1 MTDRSW
7 LEFSRLKQAP
17 GLVHRVFSR
26 EGGISK
32 GAWESLN
39 VGLST
44 GDDPKT
50 VWENRQRVTACF
62 GGAKAVWL
70 NQVHGTDLVVLK
82 QSCDADFGISD
93 LPPADGVVTDI
104 PGLALMIQVADC
116 QAVLV
121 YDPEKNVVANVHSG
135 WRGSI
140 GNIIGRCVDL
150 MAAEFGS
157 DPRDLLAG
165 ISPSLGPCCAEFIHY
180 RTEIPE
186 PLWRY
191 RRDGRD
197 YFDFWALSR
206 DQLLEKGVREKH
218 IENMAICTRCNTGR
232 FFSYRA
238 GHITGR
244 FAVGAALVRR

>member
-1 MTDRSW
+1 MIDLPW
-7 LEFSRLKQAP
+7 LEFSHLKQAP

-44 GDDPKT
+44 GDDPKA
-50 VWENRQRVTACF
+50 VRENQQRILECLGVSE
-62 GGAKAVWL
+62 AVWL
-70 NQVHGTDLVVLK
+70 NQVHGPDLVVLK
-82 QSCDADFGISD
+82 QSRDPDPGLSD
-93 LPPADGVVTDI
+93 LPPADGAVTDI

-121 YDPEKNVVANVHSG
+121 YDPQQKVVANVHSG
-135 WRGSI
+135 WRGSV

-150 MAAEFGS
+150 MTAEFGS

-186 PLWRY
+186 TLWQY
-191 RRDGRD
+191 RLDGRD

-206 DQLLEKGVREKH
+206 DQLLEKGVREKN
-218 IENMAICTRCNTGR
+218 IENMAICTRCNAGR

-238 GHITGR
+238 GRITGR
-244 FAVGAALVRR
+244 FAVGAALVLR